1 MTDTAAIL
9 DTDRRF
15 FDALLISDSAALE
28 KVLAPEFLI
37 VDIQAGGVTHRAEFL
52 EFVVSGAVRFTKI
65 ESFPAEAVVRVFG
78 DSAIVVGRT
87 AMELTM
93 PDGTQVAAASR
104 YTHVFV
110 AEEGWRLVSAQGT
123 GIS

>member
-1 MTDTAAIL
+1 MTDAIL

-15 FDALLISDSAALE
+15 FDALLAADSAALDQ
-28 KVLAPEFLI
+28 VLAPEFLI
-37 VDIQAGGVTHRAEFL
+37 VDVQAGGVTHRPEFL
-52 EFVVSGAVRFTKI
+52 EFVVSGAVRFSRI
-65 ESFPAEAVVRVFG
+65 ESFPADAVVRVFG
-78 DSAIVVGRT
+78 DTAVVVGRT

-93 PDGTQVAAASR
+93 PDGTQVSAASR

-110 AEEGWRLVSAQGT
+110 AERGHCWRLVSAQGT